1 MKVNSRLK
9 SIIKWCAVVI
19 FIVTLLKIYYEL
31 RWFDLM
37 LGIYDVERRNKRA
50 ALISKK
56 ALMFITRKSDAED
69 AIKERM
75 QELGWT
81 YVDTFGNGYI
91 FTNEEEEI
99 LLRRKDYGIGYSTFE
114 IHPGKEYR
122 STFAPKNSP
131 EGA

>member
-1 MKVNSRLK
+1 
-9 SIIKWCAVVI
+9 
-19 FIVTLLKIYYEL
+19 
-31 RWFDLM
+31 M